1 MVSLLNKI
9 AVKSGLLDDMG
20 QDTSVKWFQG
30 VNVLDMIV
38 NFLLPL
44 LFVIVFSF
52 VVLKQ
57 RYKTHMKKIKRSPL
71 VE

>member
-30 VNVLDMIV
+30 VNGLNMIV

-57 RYKTHMKKIKRSPL
+57 RYKTHMKKIKRSSL